1 MIMMEFKERVDSLKI
16 KATATYGNRGPVA
29 DDMENM
35 DPWTVVLRYGKKR
48 LTVPFFMGVG
58 HNGKEP
64 DVYDVL
70 SCLVSD
76 AYSVENSR
84 SFEEWASELGY
95 NPDSRKAEKIFK
107 ACERTR
113 AMLKKFLGEQY
124 EAFLWE
130 TEGY

>member
-1 MIMMEFKERVDSLKI
+1 MMTFKKRVDSLKI
-16 KATATYGNRGPVA
+16 KAAATYGNRGPIT

-58 HNGKEP
+58 HYGKEP
-64 DVYDVL
+64 EVYDVL
-70 SCLVSD
+70 NCLVSD
-76 AYSVENSR
+76 AASVDNAR

-95 NPDSRKAEKIFK
+95 DPDSRKAEKIFK
-107 ACERTR
+107 ACERGTKK
-113 AMLKKFLGEQY
+113 LKKFLGEQY
-124 EAFLWE
+124 DIFLYE